1 MAMIGAALGAVQGLA
16 GIASG
21 IIGSGERRREQRRAQ
36 DEFNRRQAD
45 FENLDTSNVYS
56 NMENVYEDLTVN
68 QQQANFQGQ
77 QQQQVLANTM
87 NQMQGAAGGGG
98 IAALAQA
105 MANQQSQ
112 NMERASISIG
122 QQEAENQAA
131 ERQMAGALQRQEAM
145 GELQSRN
152 AELNKSSTLL
162 GMSGQRLQAANEAR
176 AAATKG
182 LVAGIGGVTA
192 GVGMVGLSGTESTFG
207 KNFRNNLKL

>member
-1 MAMIGAALGAVQGLA
+1 MIGAALGAVQGLA

-21 IIGSGERRREQRRAQ
+21 IIGSGKRRREQRRAQ

-68 QQQANFQGQ
+68 QQQADFQAQ
-77 QQQQVLANTM
+77 QQQQVLSNTM
-87 NQMQGAAGGGG
+87 NQMQGAAGGSG

-122 QQEAENQAA
+122 QQEAQNQAA
-131 ERQMAGALQRQEAM
+131 ERQMAGRLQSQEAM

-152 AELNKSSTLL
+152 AELNKVSTLM

-182 LVAGIGGVTA
+182 LMAGIGGVTA
-192 GVGMVGLSGTESTFG
+192 GVGKLGLSGDGTFG
-207 KNFRNNLKL
+207 QNIKDNLKL

>member
-1 MAMIGAALGAVQGLA
+1 MIGAALGAVQGLA

-21 IIGSGERRREQRRAQ
+21 IIGSGKRRREQRRAQ

-68 QQQANFQGQ
+68 QQQADFQAQ
-77 QQQQVLANTM
+77 QQQQVLSNTM
-87 NQMQGAAGGGG
+87 NQMQGAAGGSG

-122 QQEAENQAA
+122 QQEAQNQAA
-131 ERQMAGALQRQEAM
+131 ERQMAGRLQSQEAM

-152 AELNKSSTLL
+152 AELNKVSTLI

-182 LVAGIGGVTA
+182 LMAGIGGVTA
-192 GVGMVGLSGTESTFG
+192 GVGKLGLSGTEDFG
-207 KNFRNNLKL
+207 KNIMNNLKF